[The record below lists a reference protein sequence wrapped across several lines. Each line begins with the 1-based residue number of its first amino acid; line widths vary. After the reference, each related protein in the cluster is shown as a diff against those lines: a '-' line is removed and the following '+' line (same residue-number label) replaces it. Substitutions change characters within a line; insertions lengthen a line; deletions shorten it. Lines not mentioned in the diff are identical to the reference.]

1 MAISLTKVN
10 ELQDGP
16 SFADAP
22 KKHINFWEFIQ
33 SWEGGWMWEDIDFT
47 QDTTQDL
54 RWVAEGMQNNTLVWT
69 TNRSYNSKRVTDL
82 SGMGWIIF
90 CSRTGL
96 FMTGAFWEKPPS
108 ASLFRAE
115 MLGLCTLHLLVQ
127 AVAEFFWHRPMGL
140 SPIMQQQT
148 STGAVI
154 APPAKDTTKRKMR

>member
-1 MAISLTKVN
+1 
-10 ELQDGP
+10 
-16 SFADAP
+16 
-22 KKHINFWEFIQ
+22 
-33 SWEGGWMWEDIDFT
+33 MWEDIDFT